1 VKSEVQSVSDDDAWK
16 KLLEHVL
23 LVLIWRRKVYSD
35 WEDDVTSSGK
45 AWTFLGICKDRR
57 SGNLIVCCRA
67 ILYFYALHR
76 S

>member
-1 VKSEVQSVSDDDAWK
+1 
-16 KLLEHVL
+16 
-23 LVLIWRRKVYSD
+23 LIWRRKVYSD